1 MRNGFTFKNRHSSEF
16 GVTVRTKSRPI
27 TAGVKSFTSDLPYRD
42 GEYDFSK
49 ANPHGREHY
58 AKRTFVL
65 SLGITADNLAALQG
79 KISKL
84 ALWLTGSGELIFDDL
99 PLVVWKARVTDEIA
113 YMPEHGGTKAEL
125 EVSFSAEPFGE
136 ALFGTEGPLIGHPLQ
151 LDSEIPLSTDCAYTY
166 TLDGSGNICIVNFG
180 DMPVSP
186 VIKITGKT
194 GGITLSLGGK
204 TLSFSAGG
212 KSVTA
217 DFEKQTV
224 KAGDGLVGVTGEF
237 FEIPAGINHV
247 AVTNSAQGNIII
259 TVGFKAKYMYGADY
273 SHIDWGD
280 ALA

>member
-27 TAGVKSFTSDLPYRD
+27 TAGVKSVTADLPYRD
-42 GEYDFSK
+42 GEYDFSA
-49 ANPHGREHY
+49 ANPQGRDHY
-58 AKRTFVL
+58 KKRTFVL
-65 SLGITADNLAALQG
+65 SLGITADNLTALQS

-99 PLVVWKARVTDEIA
+99 PLVVWKAKVADEIL
-113 YMPEHGGTKAEL
+113 YMPEHGGTAAET
-125 EVSFSAEPFGE
+125 EVSFSVEPFGE
-136 ALFGTEGPLIGHPLQ
+136 GLFGTEGPLLGHPLR
-151 LDSEIPLSTDCAYTY
+151 LDSEIPLSTDCLYEHTV
-166 TLDGSGNICIVNFG
+166 DGSGNISIVNFG

-186 VIKITGKT
+186 VIDITGNT
-194 GGITLSLGGK
+194 GNITLSLGEK

-224 KAGDGLVGVTGEF
+224 RTEGGVIGVTGEF
-237 FEIPAGINHV
+237 FELSAGTNNI
-247 AVTNSAQGNIII
+247 AVTNSASGDI
-259 TVGFKAKYMYGADY
+259 TVKVSFKPKYMYGADY
-273 SHIDWGD
+273 SHMDWGD

>member
-1 MRNGFTFKNRHSSEF
+1 MRNGFTFKDRHSSEF

-42 GEYDFSK
+42 GEYDFSA

-58 AKRTFVL
+58 AKRIFVMSL
-65 SLGITADNLAALQG
+65 SLRADNLAALQG

-84 ALWLTGSGELIFDDL
+84 ALWLTGSGSLIFDDL
-99 PLVVWKARVTDEIA
+99 PLVVWNARVTDEIA

-136 ALFGTEGPLIGHPLQ
+136 ALFGTEGPLIGHPLPIGS
-151 LDSEIPLSTDCAYTY
+151 DIPLSTDCAYTY
-166 TLDGSGNICIVNFG
+166 TVDSSGNICIVNFG

-186 VIKITGKT
+186 VIKITGST
-194 GGITLSLGGK
+194 GSITLSLGEK

-224 KAGDGLVGVTGEF
+224 KTGESLVGVTGEF
-237 FEIPAGINHV
+237 FEIPSGINHI
-247 AVTNSAQGNIII
+247 AVTNSASGNIIV
-259 TVGFKAKYMYGADY
+259 TVEFKTRYMYGADY